1 MKNQVFNLMKAL
13 AMIVLLTVAAAYKF
27 GRRLYRRFCIRVLW
41 KKFQI
46 RTSVY
51 EQWHAK
57 RASKLQL
64 ALDNEHSEYPS
75 F

>member
-13 AMIVLLTVAAAYKF
+13 AMIVLIIFTAAYKF
-27 GRRLYRRFCIRVLW
+27 GRRWYRQFCIKVLW

-57 RASKLQL
+57 HAAKLQL
-64 ALDNEHSEYPS
+64 ALDNEHSKYPS